1 MKKISGYLLMI
12 IGVLLTSLAAW
23 FIVSS
28 LFLFSLEDRKALVLE
43 KMLVDIHFFIGSG
56 IAIILAFL
64 LGIKSFQKG
73 RSMIVLL
80 NNE

>member
-23 FIVSS
+23 FTVSS
-28 LFLFSLEDRKALVLE
+28 LFSFSQEDRKALVLE
-43 KMLVDIHFFIGSG
+43 EMLVDIHFFIGFW

-64 LGIKSFQKG
+64 LGIKSLQKG
-73 RSMIVLL
+73 RSMIALL